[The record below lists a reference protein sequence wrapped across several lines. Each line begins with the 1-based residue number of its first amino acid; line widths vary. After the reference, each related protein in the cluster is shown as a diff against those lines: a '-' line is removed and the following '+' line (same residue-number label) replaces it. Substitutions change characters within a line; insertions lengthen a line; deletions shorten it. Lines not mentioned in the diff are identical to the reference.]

1 MNPSLASREIRG
13 ILLDIEGTTTPISFV
28 HEVLFSYARE
38 HVRDYLT
45 THFAEAEVKTDVA
58 GLREEHAVDVEQELQ
73 PPPLT
78 NETLDS
84 AMDSLTK
91 YIHWLI
97 DRDRKSGPLKSL
109 QGRIWKGGYLDG
121 SLKAQVYADVTPA
134 LSRWQ
139 QAGLTI
145 NIFSSGSKLA
155 QQLLFSHT
163 ELGDLTKFIDKYF
176 DTTIGPKMD
185 SGSYQRIAAALELA
199 QREIL
204 FVSDSLAELD
214 AARTAGMETR
224 WCVRSDSG
232 RPESA
237 ANHQI
242 IRSFD
247 ELP

>member
-28 HEVLFSYARE
+28 HDVLFSYARE
-38 HVRDYLT
+38 HVRDYLA

-58 GLREEHAVDVEQELQ
+58 GLRDEHAVDVEQGLQ

-84 AMDSLTK
+84 AIDSLTK

-109 QGRIWKGGYLDG
+109 QGRIWKDGYLDG

-145 NIFSSGSKLA
+145 NMFSSGSKLA

-163 ELGDLTKFIDKYF
+163 ERGDLTKFIDKYF

-185 SGSYQRIAAALELA
+185 SSSYQRIAAALELA
-199 QREIL
+199 EREIL
-204 FVSDSLAELD
+204 FVSDALPELD

-224 WCVRSDSG
+224 WCVRSNG
-232 RPESA
+232 EGPESA
-237 ANHQI
+237 PNHQI

>member
-1 MNPSLASREIRG
+1 MNSSLASRGIHG

-28 HEVLFSYARE
+28 HEVLFTYARE
-38 HVRDYLT
+38 HVRDYLA
-45 THFAEAEVKTDVA
+45 THFAEGEVKTDVA
-58 GLREEHAVDVEQELQ
+58 GLRDEHAVDIEQGLR
-73 PPPLT
+73 PPPLIDH
-78 NETLDS
+78 TLDS
-84 AMDSLTK
+84 AINSLTE
-91 YIHWLI
+91 YVHWLI

-121 SLKAQVYADVTPA
+121 SLKAQVYADVIPA

-163 ELGDLTKFIDKYF
+163 EMGDLTGFIDEYF
-176 DTTIGPKMD
+176 DTTIGPKTD
-185 SGSYQRIAAALELA
+185 SSSYQRIASSLVTPES
-199 QREIL
+199 EIL
-204 FVSDSLAELD
+204 FVSDSLPELN
-214 AARTAGMETR
+214 AARAAGMETR
-224 WCVRSDSG
+224 WCVRSYDQ

-237 ANHQI
+237 ENHQI

-247 ELP
+247 EIV

>member
-28 HEVLFSYARE
+28 HEVLFSFARE
-38 HVRDYLT
+38 HVRDYLA

-58 GLREEHAVDVEQELQ
+58 GLQDEHAADVEQGLR
-73 PPPLT
+73 PPPLI
-78 NETLDS
+78 EDTLDS
-84 AMDSLTK
+84 AIDSLTK
-91 YIHWLI
+91 YVHWLI

-109 QGRIWKGGYLDG
+109 QGRIWKDGYLDG

-163 ELGDLTKFIDKYF
+163 DRGDLTGFIDKYF
-176 DTTIGPKMD
+176 DTTIGPKID
-185 SGSYQRIAAALELA
+185 SSSYQRIASSLVMPES
-199 QREIL
+199 EIL
-204 FVSDSLAELD
+204 FVSDSLPELD
-214 AARTAGMETR
+214 AARMAGMETR
-224 WCVRSDSG
+224 WCVRSDGERSE
-232 RPESA
+232 PAS
-237 ANHQI
+237 NHQI

>member
-38 HVRDYLT
+38 HVRDYLA
-45 THFAEAEVKTDVA
+45 THFAEPEVKTDVA
-58 GLREEHAVDVEQELQ
+58 GLRDEHAIDIERGLR
-73 PPPLT
+73 PPPLIDD
-78 NETLDS
+78 TLDS
-84 AMDSLTK
+84 AINSLTE
-91 YIHWLI
+91 YVHWLI

-121 SLKAQVYADVTPA
+121 SLKAQVYADVAPA

-163 ELGDLTKFIDKYF
+163 ERGDLTEFIDNYF

-185 SGSYQRIAAALELA
+185 GSSYQRIASALVMPES
-199 QREIL
+199 EIL
-204 FVSDSLAELD
+204 FVSDSLPELD
-214 AARTAGMETR
+214 AAREAGMQTA
-224 WCVRSDSG
+224 WCVRSQD
-232 RPESA
+232 ENEKSA
-237 ANHQI
+237 SNHQVVRTFDDI
-242 IRSFD
+242 I
-247 ELP
+247 